1 MNADDWAAI
10 RMADFEEYCGGDF
23 DFMTWLTSVDLIL
36 TGSLGLGV
44 FDISDK
50 PWRRTFDDGLTP
62 AEGVESQVEM
72 THNLF

>member
-23 DFMTWLTSVDLIL
+23 DFMTWLTSVDRII
-36 TGSLGLGV
+36 TEAIGLGV
-44 FDISDK
+44 FDIADK

-62 AEGVESQVEM
+62 AEGVESQVKIGYD
-72 THNLF
+72 LF